1 MENSFDLSRFT
12 KAHRYSY
19 QTALSEIKNGRKTSH
34 WMWYIFPQMRGLG
47 RSDTSRYYAIQSL
60 DEAKAF
66 LKDPYLGKN
75 LLEISNTLLALDT
88 NNATEVFG
96 KPDDWKLKS
105 CMTLL
110 FIISEDGSVFHKVLD
125 KFFYGKPDK
134 RTLKMLN
141 I

>member
-47 RSDTSRYYAIQSL
+47 RSDTSKYYAIQSL

-75 LLEISNTLLALDT
+75 LLEI
-88 NNATEVFG
+88 NATEVFG

-105 CMTLL
+105 CMTL
-110 FIISEDGSVFHKVLD
+110 FSIISEDGSVFHKVLD

>member
-47 RSDTSRYYAIQSL
+47 RSDTSKYYAIQSL

-66 LKDPYLGKN
+66 LKDPYLGKKFSAN
-75 LLEISNTLLALDT
+75 RMIGNSNP
-88 NNATEVFG
+88 V
-96 KPDDWKLKS
+96 
-105 CMTLL
+105 
-110 FIISEDGSVFHKVLD
+110 
-125 KFFYGKPDK
+125 
-134 RTLKMLN
+134 
-141 I
+141 